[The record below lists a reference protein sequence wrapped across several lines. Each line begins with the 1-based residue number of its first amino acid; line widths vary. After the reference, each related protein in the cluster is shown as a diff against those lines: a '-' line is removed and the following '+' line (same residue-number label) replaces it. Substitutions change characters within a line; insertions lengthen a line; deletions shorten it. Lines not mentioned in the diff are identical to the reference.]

1 MPLIGALCGIKKGD
15 VVQGT
20 VKWFSSEKG
29 YGFITSEGGEDH
41 YFNVQ
46 SINGAS
52 LPSNGDSV
60 QFESKPG
67 NKGLRA
73 VNVTITSKAPA
84 QNTRPSDDRINCPSC
99 GKKIVPRMI
108 TYQGRPERSV
118 CPYCAATVKTFS
130 NSDCF
135 IATAVY
141 GDPSC
146 YQVRQLRKYRDD
158 TLLNSVVGRAFV
170 KTYYKI
176 SPAIANW
183 LITKPTLS
191 RQVRVVLNFAVK
203 HITNAS
209 SGRAKGARR

>member
-1 MPLIGALCGIKKGD
+1 MK
-15 VVQGT
+15 GT

-29 YGFITSEGGEDH
+29 YGFITSESGEDH

-52 LPSNGDSV
+52 LPSNGDMV

-67 NKGLRA
+67 NKGPRA
-73 VNVTITSKAPA
+73 TNVTITEKAVP
-84 QNTRPSDDRINCPSC
+84 QNTRPTDDRINCPSC
-99 GKKIVPRMI
+99 GKKIVPRII
-108 TYQGRPERSV
+108 TYQGSPEKSV

-130 NSDCF
+130 NCF

-146 YQVRQLRKYRDD
+146 YQVRELRKYRDD
-158 TLLNSVVGRAFV
+158 KLLKSITGRAFV
-170 KTYYKI
+170 KIYYKI
-176 SPAIANW
+176 SPAIAKW
-183 LITKPTLS
+183 LTTKPTLS
-191 RQVRVVLNFAVK
+191 RQIRVFLNIAVK

-209 SGRAKGARR
+209 SGRDKDAYR

>member
-1 MPLIGALCGIKKGD
+1 M
-15 VVQGT
+15 QGT

-29 YGFITSEGGEDH
+29 YGFITSEDGEDH

-46 SINGAS
+46 SINGAL

-60 QFESKPG
+60 QFESKSG
-67 NKGLRA
+67 NKGPRA
-73 VNVTITSKAPA
+73 INITITAKAPS
-84 QNTRPSDDRINCPSC
+84 QNIRPADDRINCPSC
-99 GKKIVPRMI
+99 GKKIVPRLI
-108 TYQGRPERSV
+108 TYRGSPEKSV

-130 NSDCF
+130 KCF

-146 YQVRQLRKYRDD
+146 YQVRELRKYRDNS
-158 TLLNSVVGRAFV
+158 LLKNVAGRIFV
-170 KTYYKI
+170 NVYYKV
-176 SPAIANW
+176 SPAIADW

-191 RQVRVVLNFAVK
+191 GYIRAVLNFTVK

-209 SGRAKGARR
+209 SGRSKGAHR

>member
-1 MPLIGALCGIKKGD
+1 M
-15 VVQGT
+15 QGT

-29 YGFITSEGGEDH
+29 YGFITSETGEDH

-67 NKGLRA
+67 NKGPRA
-73 VNVTITSKAPA
+73 INITITAKVSS
-84 QNTRPSDDRINCPSC
+84 QNTRPADDRINCPSC
-99 GKKIVPRMI
+99 DKKIVPRLI
-108 TYQGRPERSV
+108 TYRGSPEKSV

-130 NSDCF
+130 KCF

-146 YQVRQLRKYRDD
+146 YQVRMLRKYRDE
-158 TLLNSVVGRAFV
+158 TLLRNVLGRAFV
-170 KTYYKI
+170 KIYYKV
-176 SPAIANW
+176 SPAIADW
-183 LITKPTLS
+183 IITKPALS
-191 RQVRVVLNFAVK
+191 GKIRAVLNFAVK
-203 HITNAS
+203 HITNS
-209 SGRAKGARR
+209 TSP

>member
-1 MPLIGALCGIKKGD
+1 M
-15 VVQGT
+15 QGT

-67 NKGLRA
+67 NKGPRA
-73 VNVTITSKAPA
+73 INVTITAKAPS
-84 QNTRPSDDRINCPSC
+84 QNTRPADDRINCPSC
-99 GKKIVPRMI
+99 GKKIVPRII
-108 TYQGRPERSV
+108 TYRGSPEKSV

-130 NSDCF
+130 NCF

-146 YQVRQLRKYRDD
+146 YQVRELRKYRDN
-158 TLLNSVVGRAFV
+158 TLSKSVAGRAFV
-170 KTYYKI
+170 KSYYKI
-176 SPAIANW
+176 SPAIASW
-183 LITKPTLS
+183 LITKPALS
-191 RQVRVVLNFAVK
+191 RQVRAVLNFAVK